1 MAPAG
6 GEGSYQ
12 EQSGGGRGKG
22 GGGLVWQYGGL
33 LSCSYTAL
41 FEEENNEIDKEKDL
55 REAPRKDFRC
65 STGILP

>member
-22 GGGLVWQYGGL
+22 GVTCLAVWVFVNLYKVIRRFLSDPGVPGVRSVCLGLCPSVSQ
-33 LSCSYTAL
+33 
-41 FEEENNEIDKEKDL
+41 
-55 REAPRKDFRC
+55 
-65 STGILP
+65 